1 MKYFISHN
9 DNERSSSSNTLCDTE
24 CVGQKKDE
32 VHVEEEEENSHRRRN
47 QGQCDTENEPHG
59 SFLAARAATQRGAL
73 FPLYEGEHFLLF

>member
-32 VHVEEEEENSHRRRN
+32 VHVEEEEEKSLR
-47 QGQCDTENEPHG
+47 E
-59 SFLAARAATQRGAL
+59 
-73 FPLYEGEHFLLF
+73 LL